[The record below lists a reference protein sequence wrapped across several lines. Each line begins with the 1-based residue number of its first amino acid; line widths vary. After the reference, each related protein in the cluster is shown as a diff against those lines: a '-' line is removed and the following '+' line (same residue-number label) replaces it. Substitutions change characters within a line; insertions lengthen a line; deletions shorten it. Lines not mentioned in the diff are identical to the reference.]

1 MDKLRNV
8 EGMFKNLTDITFQDE
23 GIYFRKTKIHV
34 IVLFNKV
41 ILNISC
47 NDFES
52 KLVFEP

>member
-8 EGMFKNLTDITFQDE
+8 EGMSKNLTDITFQDE